1 MEQQEN
7 MSKKDAKT
15 SIQIFLKTIDGK
27 SERDHFD
34 CNRADGFKTNIDAGY
49 EYLNLHEDSVKIAL
63 YKDCDVI
70 CFNNERKYKVVKREF
85 QPCIPVTLYLY
96 LEEIIE

>member
-7 MSKKDAKT
+7 ISKKDAKT

-27 SERDHFD
+27 SEMEHFD
-34 CNRADGFKTNIDAGY
+34 YCRADGFKTNIDAGF
-49 EYLNLHEDSVKIAL
+49 EDLNLHDDSVKIAL
-63 YKDCDVI
+63 YKDCEVI
-70 CFNNERKYKVVKREF
+70 RFNNGRKYKVVKREF

-96 LEEIIE
+96 LEEIVE